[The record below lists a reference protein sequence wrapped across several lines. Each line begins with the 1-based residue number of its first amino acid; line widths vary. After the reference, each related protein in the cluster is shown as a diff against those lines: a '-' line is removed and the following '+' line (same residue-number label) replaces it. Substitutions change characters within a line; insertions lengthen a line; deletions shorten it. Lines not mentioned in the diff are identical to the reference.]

1 MCEEVVV
8 SDNHITSQIF
18 IDPIFFLGGA
28 FKNVDSRFEIEMSA
42 FANDHSPLYCTSLL
56 CI

>member
-28 FKNVDSRFEIEMSA
+28 FKNVDSRFEIEIS
-42 FANDHSPLYCTSLL
+42 YR
-56 CI
+56 